1 LPAAPAYS
9 VAPSPKATIG
19 NFAESAEALWADA
32 SANSVASFTRPLF
45 EGLENPHLKI
55 QISKDQ
61 EFCRTT
67 RDPPAQVVLLLGR
80 CRFVT
85 ASIFQ
90 FCFVKFCQELSVHL
104 ATIPRRATRT
114 APLALPHHEWLPL
127 ENAAQFAAP
136 CEGEDQVL
144 KMTFNLLLAF
154 AEQSTDTF
162 SK

>member
-1 LPAAPAYS
+1 VKVSPNAFERASPRRAIRVHVCAA
-9 VAPSPKATIG
+9 TRM
-19 NFAESAEALWADA
+19 ALLVEDRVPLTKDGA
-32 SANSVASFTRPLF
+32 STLR
-45 EGLENPHLKI
+45 
-55 QISKDQ
+55 
-61 EFCRTT
+61 
-67 RDPPAQVVLLLGR
+67 AQVVLLLGR

-85 ASIFQ
+85 ASTFQ

-136 CEGEDQVL
+136 CEGEDQVS